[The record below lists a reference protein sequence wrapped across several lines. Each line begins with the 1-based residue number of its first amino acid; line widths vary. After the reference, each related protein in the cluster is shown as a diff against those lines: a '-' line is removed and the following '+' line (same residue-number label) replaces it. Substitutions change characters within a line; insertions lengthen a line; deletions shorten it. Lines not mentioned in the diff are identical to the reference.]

1 MVEPLQSAYR
11 ADHST
16 ETALL
21 KVAND
26 LLTACDSGS
35 VSLLALL
42 DLSAAFDTI
51 DHDILLARLNTTFG
65 ITGTALGWFCSYLTG
80 RTQAVVIQNRHSEDT
95 ILKYGVPQGS
105 VLGPVLFTM
114 YIQPLGKVIKHHN
127 VLYHMFADDTQLQK
141 SAHTKQFTE
150 LVQSIESCSDHIKQ
164 WMTVNKLKMN
174 DDKTEIMPLSDEEVR
189 GANITI
195 EDRGEILTGKQAADH
210 FANSYASESHLNVGA
225 EKQREARKEQRERR
239 NNKASP
245 EAMEAPFTHQELRQ
259 ALRKLKNKKSP
270 GPDGISNEMLN
281 HLGSAAVG
289 KLLDIFNLSWKE
301 GQVPQVWKEAT
312 IIPIHKKGKDKKKAP
327 SYRPI
332 SLTSCVVKTMERM
345 VNQCLLWYLEKEDI
359 LAPEQAGFRQFQ
371 STEDQATY
379 LSQEIEDA
387 FQNQKMVFAAWIDL
401 QKAFDRVWTDGLLVK
416 TQRWEVSGK
425 MLSWIRSFL
434 HNHRSRVTV
443 SSRLSRRVLI
453 RHGVPHSGV
462 ISPTLFLIF
471 INDLLPELPKG
482 VKAAL
487 YADDLAMWCTEEHST
502 TATYRLQLAADKLA
516 AWADDWC
523 VKINL
528 EKSTTTLFTLS
539 PKQKPGVIKL
549 GDRPL
554 RNDDEPTYLGV
565 TFDKRLTWKPQ
576 IQKAENKARRKFAI
590 MRKLAGTNW
599 GASEKTLKTLYEG
612 TVRPQLEYRAPA
624 WSSACKSNLQALD
637 KVQNQALRI
646 LTGAMRSTPIKTME
660 SLTGVQP
667 LITRRDTKTLIQAEK
682 YKSLPKHPM
691 NSRMEKPIRNRL
703 KRSSFV
709 HQSRSL
715 KRQYLPHLPESTL
728 PLDATGTC
736 PTPWE
741 ANQKALEI
749 NTTVKG
755 VTSRDMSD
763 TSKKALTLAM
773 IADHYPEEAWIHAYT
788 DGSATEAVR
797 DGGAGVLVRYP
808 EGEAQTASIP
818 TGLHC
823 TNYSAEVQAVKT
835 AATIVDGSDHECP
848 QVVFLTALQA
858 LSAKKETE
866 LNNALQQVA
875 QNRRVVLQWVPAHCD
890 IAGNEAADKLAKEGA
905 SKEQFTSQ
913 LQYKKKRTIINNKS
927 KTRAEK
933 DDYHLLQRGRQV
945 FFPKMFPLLFQHAH
959 EVKEKSLHCSERPQR
974 WTTGPFPKDVPFAVS
989 TRP

>member
-1 MVEPLQSAYR
+1 
-11 ADHST
+11 
-16 ETALL
+16 
-21 KVAND
+21 
-26 LLTACDSGS
+26 
-35 VSLLALL
+35 
-42 DLSAAFDTI
+42 
-51 DHDILLARLNTTFG
+51 
-65 ITGTALGWFCSYLTG
+65 
-80 RTQAVVIQNRHSEDT
+80 
-95 ILKYGVPQGS
+95 
-105 VLGPVLFTM
+105 
-114 YIQPLGKVIKHHN
+114 
-127 VLYHMFADDTQLQK
+127 
-141 SAHTKQFTE
+141 
-150 LVQSIESCSDHIKQ
+150 
-164 WMTVNKLKMN
+164 
-174 DDKTEIMPLSDEEVR
+174 
-189 GANITI
+189 
-195 EDRGEILTGKQAADH
+195 
-210 FANSYASESHLNVGA
+210 
-225 EKQREARKEQRERR
+225 
-239 NNKASP
+239 
-245 EAMEAPFTHQELRQ
+245 MEAPFTHQELRQ

-301 GQVPQVWKEAT
+301 GQIPQVWKEAT
-312 IIPIHKKGKDKKKAP
+312 IIPIHKKGKHKKKAP

-332 SLTSCVVKTMERM
+332 SLTSCVVKTMKRM
-345 VNQCLLWYLEKEDI
+345 VNQRLLWYLEKEDI
-359 LAPEQAGFRQFQ
+359 LAPEQAGFRQFH

-416 TQRWEVSGK
+416 TQRCGVSGK

-434 HNHRSRVTV
+434 HNRRSRVTV

-453 RHGVPHSGV
+453 RHGVPQGGV

-487 YADDLAMWCTEEHST
+487 YADDLVMWCTEEHST

-549 GDRPL
+549 GDTPL

-576 IQKAENKARRKFAI
+576 IQKAENKARRKLAI

-612 TVRPQLEYRAPA
+612 TVRPQLEYGAPA

-646 LTGAMRSTPIKTME
+646 LTGAKRSTPIKTME

-691 NSRMEKPIRNRL
+691 DSRMEKPIRNRL

-736 PTPWE
+736 QTPWE
-741 ANQKALEI
+741 ANQRVLEI

-755 VTSRDMSD
+755 VTSWDMSD

-773 IADHYPEEAWIHAYT
+773 IADHYPEEAWIHVYT
-788 DGSATEAVR
+788 DGSATDAVR

-823 TNYSAEVQAVKT
+823 TNYSAEVQALKT

-848 QVVFLTALQA
+848 QVVFLTDAMSALQA
-858 LSAKKETE
+858 LSANKETE

-890 IAGNEAADKLAKEGA
+890 IAGNEAADKLGKEGA
-905 SKEQFTSQ
+905 SKEQFPSQ
-913 LQYKKKRTIINNKS
+913 LQYKEKKTIIKNKR

-933 DDYHLLQRGRQV
+933 DDYHLLQREEQV
-945 FFPKMFPLLFQHAH
+945 VLLRLRTGLNRLNHHMATKLKLVPYPLCPCGKNQTAEHILQACPYHSALRDTTWPEETALQKKLYGPKEDL
-959 EVKEKSLHCSERPQR
+959 ERTAR
-974 WTTGPFPKDVPFAVS
+974 FALQS
-989 TRP
+989 GLTI